1 MLLTNTVCLISKS
14 GHNRL
19 QHTNNVFLWYLEE
32 APWYYYDEISAKCTV
47 VQASPAKTA
56 ELYNTSQR
64 NILIT
69 NLPNDC
75 QSHRLWSSNPATCMS
90 ALESHQPT
98 MFFSDLPFISQSFR
112 LLNNWW
118 NKVYWLWA
126 HLFMGDLA
134 PRSRTFSSFNYS
146 GKWRHS
152 KQDMLLF
159 NTGCRVLWQHSLLH
173 SWQLSD
179 TSQRIHPHST
189 LCCLHATLTAKKKPV
204 KQHLQL
210 KLTHNDKIVE
220 QSLAGFTLSVIY
232 WHRWVPSSHD
242 LALFHSVLKF
252 TMANYMGL
260 I

>member
-1 MLLTNTVCLISKS
+1 MYSCTSFSCKNCWT
-14 GHNRL
+14 L
-19 QHTNNVFLWYLEE
+19 QY
-32 APWYYYDEISAKCTV
+32 
-47 VQASPAKTA
+47 
-56 ELYNTSQR
+56 
-64 NILIT
+64 LIT

-146 GKWRHS
+146 GKWHHS

-220 QSLAGFTLSVIY
+220 QSLAGFTVSVIY

-242 LALFHSVLKF
+242 LALFHSVLKV